1 MLTFIPLWSMIS
13 HEATDNACTE
23 GSYAQCHHC
32 SQTRQS
38 SLRPTLECIEQGV
51 TLSELDTAASLKI
64 RLLATFLFFLC
75 SSVVPNIQSAA
86 VVLIL

>member
-1 MLTFIPLWSMIS
+1 MKPQTMLAPKAAMLIATTAAKPGSPLRS
-13 HEATDNACTE
+13 
-23 GSYAQCHHC
+23 
-32 SQTRQS
+32 
-38 SLRPTLECIEQGV
+38 TLECFEQGV